1 MPYPTTE
8 QYMEALQFPT
18 KHLKDIELANA
29 KVESTGMGL
38 PFARSGGFALTFKL
52 IGPGKSWALRLF
64 QKDRVG
70 DKLGE
75 RYGAISRGIKSC
87 GLPYFVEFSFL
98 PAGIS
103 IQTQTYSCVKMGWA
117 EGTVLGTY
125 IEKNKR
131 NKSVLLQLRQN
142 IQKMA
147 ADMERVG
154 FAHGDFQTD
163 NLLVSSS
170 GGLKFVD
177 YDAFFVPEIA
187 GLGAIEVGYPNFQ
200 HPERGKLK
208 PFDSR
213 MDRFSYLVIDSALN
227 ALISNPD
234 LWDKVSADPQGLLV
248 RASDFASPHTSVSF
262 HALALD
268 PNVGT
273 IYKRLAAICEGKY
286 SDIPLLSDF
295 LAGKGPAAL
304 NLKPISTIT
313 VNQSSKSGSGTPNS
327 TYQTNASQVI
337 SGDNFLAAKG
347 AGGRFVEI
355 VGFIKNIDTRPTK
368 HGSPKVFL
376 IFGPVAGNS
385 VYIPIWAEGLA
396 NLSAAGKSVGAQSK
410 GQWVSVTG
418 MMDADF
424 ATGSWSRTGITVVD
438 ASQINFISEA
448 EAKRRLTAKSVTPVK
463 SFTPN
468 TLVQAT
474 ALNSAARNAQ
484 IAAQAKAAASKSSPS
499 TSTYN
504 KVPAQRKSPA
514 RSSYSSTPSYTPS
527 YPAKPKSATS
537 EWGCGTWAAIG
548 FGVLILINILG
559 GLFNGG

>member
-8 QYMEALQFPT
+8 QYMEALQFPS
-18 KHLKDIELANA
+18 KHLKDVQLANA

-52 IGPGKSWALRLF
+52 IGNNKSWALRLF

-75 RYGAISRGIKSC
+75 RYGAISRGIKSS

-163 NLLVSSS
+163 NLLVSPS

-208 PFDSR
+208 PFDNK

-248 RASDFASPHTSVSF
+248 RASDFTSPHTSVSF
-262 HALALD
+262 HTLALD

-273 IYKRLAAICEGKY
+273 VYKRLAAVCEGKY

-295 LAGKGPAAL
+295 IAGKGPAAL
-304 NLKPISTIT
+304 NLRPISTIT
-313 VNQSSKSGSGTPNS
+313 TSQSSKSSSPS
-327 TYQTNASQVI
+327 TSLSYQTNASQVV

-355 VGFIKNIDTRPTK
+355 VGFVKNVDTRPTK
-368 HGSPKVFL
+368 YGSPKVFL
-376 IFGPVAGNS
+376 IFGTVAGNS
-385 VYIPIWAEGLA
+385 VYVPIWAEGLA
-396 NLSAAGKSVGAQSK
+396 NLSAAGKSVGTQSK
-410 GQWVSVTG
+410 GQWVSVIG

-438 ASQINFISEA
+438 ASQLNFISEA
-448 EAKRRLTAKSVTPVK
+448 EAKRRLTAKTVTPSA
-463 SFTPN
+463 SFTPS
-468 TLVQAT
+468 TPAQAS
-474 ALNSAARNAQ
+474 ALTSAARNAQ

-499 TSTYN
+499 SSTY
-504 KVPAQRKSPA
+504 KKSPTPRKPPV
-514 RSSYSSTPSYTPS
+514 RSSYSSTPSRSYSYSPS
-527 YPAKPKSATS
+527 PKSSGGGLST
-537 EWGCGTWAAIG
+537 GTWIAIG
-548 FGVLILINILG
+548 FGVLLLIS
-559 GLFNGG
+559 LFNGG

>member
-8 QYMEALQFPT
+8 QYMEALQFPS
-18 KHLKDIELANA
+18 KHLKDVELANA

-75 RYGAISRGIKSC
+75 RYGAISRGIKAC

-208 PFDSR
+208 PFDSK

-248 RASDFASPHTSVSF
+248 RASDFASPHTSASF
-262 HALALD
+262 HTLALD

-273 IYKRLAAICEGKY
+273 IYKRLAAVCEGKY
-286 SDIPLLSDF
+286 ADIPLLSDF

-313 VNQSSKSGSGTPNS
+313 SSQSTRSSSSSVGS
-327 TYQTNASQVI
+327 TYQTNASQVV

-355 VGFIKNIDTRPTK
+355 VGFIKNVDTRPTK
-368 HGSPKVFL
+368 YGSPKVFL
-376 IFGPVAGNS
+376 IFGTVSGNS
-385 VYIPIWAEGLA
+385 VYIPIWAEGIA
-396 NLSAAGKSVGAQSK
+396 NLNAAGKSVGAQSK

-418 MMDADF
+418 MVDADF

-448 EAKRRLTAKSVTPVK
+448 EAKRRLTAKTVTSPT
-463 SFTPN
+463 SFTPS
-468 TLVQAT
+468 TPAQTT

-499 TSTYN
+499 SSTY
-504 KVPAQRKSPA
+504 KKSAAPRKSPA
-514 RSSYSSTPSYTPS
+514 RSSYSSTPSRSSSYSPS
-527 YPAKPKSATS
+527 SKSSGGGLSTGA
-537 EWGCGTWAAIG
+537 WIAIG
-548 FGVLILINILG
+548 IGVLILISLFSG
-559 GLFNGG
+559 G

>member
-1 MPYPTTE
+1 
-8 QYMEALQFPT
+8 
-18 KHLKDIELANA
+18 
-29 KVESTGMGL
+29 
-38 PFARSGGFALTFKL
+38 
-52 IGPGKSWALRLF
+52 
-64 QKDRVG
+64 
-70 DKLGE
+70 
-75 RYGAISRGIKSC
+75 
-87 GLPYFVEFSFL
+87 
-98 PAGIS
+98 
-103 IQTQTYSCVKMGWA
+103 MGWA

-208 PFDSR
+208 PFDKK

-268 PNVGT
+268 PNIGT
-273 IYKRLAAICEGKY
+273 IYKRLAAVCEGKY
-286 SDIPLLSDF
+286 ADIPLLSDF

-304 NLKPISTIT
+304 NLKPISAIT
-313 VNQSSKSGSGTPNS
+313 SSQSTKSSSASVGSS
-327 TYQTNASQVI
+327 YQTNASQVV

-355 VGFIKNIDTRPTK
+355 VGLIKNVDTRPTK
-368 HGSPKVFL
+368 YGSPKVFL
-376 IFGPVAGNS
+376 IFGTVSGNS
-385 VYIPIWAEGLA
+385 VYIPIWAEGIA
-396 NLSAAGKSVGAQSK
+396 NLNAAGKSVGAQSK

-418 MMDADF
+418 MVDADF

-448 EAKRRLTAKSVTPVK
+448 EAKRRLTAKTVTSAS
-463 SFTPN
+463 SFTPS
-468 TLVQAT
+468 TPAQTT

-499 TSTYN
+499 SSTY
-504 KVPAQRKSPA
+504 KKSPAPRKSPA
-514 RSSYSSTPSYTPS
+514 RSSYSSTPSRSSSYSPS
-527 YPAKPKSATS
+527 PKSSGGGLSTGA
-537 EWGCGTWAAIG
+537 WIAIG
-548 FGVLILINILG
+548 IGVLILIS
-559 GLFNGG
+559 LFNGG

>member
-8 QYMEALQFPT
+8 QYMEALQFPS
-18 KHLKDIELANA
+18 KHLKDVELANA

-75 RYGAISRGIKSC
+75 RYGAISRGIKAC

-208 PFDSR
+208 PFDNK

-273 IYKRLAAICEGKY
+273 IYKRLAAVCEGKY
-286 SDIPLLSDF
+286 ADIPLLSDF

-304 NLKPISTIT
+304 NLKPISAIT
-313 VNQSSKSGSGTPNS
+313 SSQSTKSSSASVGSS
-327 TYQTNASQVI
+327 YQTNASQVV

-355 VGFIKNIDTRPTK
+355 VGLIKNVDTRPTK
-368 HGSPKVFL
+368 YGSPKVFL
-376 IFGPVAGNS
+376 IFGTVSGNS
-385 VYIPIWAEGLA
+385 VYIPIWAEGIA
-396 NLSAAGKSVGAQSK
+396 NLNAAGKSVGAQSK

-418 MMDADF
+418 MVDADF

-448 EAKRRLTAKSVTPVK
+448 EAKRRLTAKTVTSAS
-463 SFTPN
+463 SFTPS
-468 TLVQAT
+468 TPAQTT

-499 TSTYN
+499 SSTY
-504 KVPAQRKSPA
+504 KKSPAPRKSPA
-514 RSSYSSTPSYTPS
+514 RSSYSSTPSRSSSYSPS
-527 YPAKPKSATS
+527 PKSSGGGLSTGA
-537 EWGCGTWAAIG
+537 WIAIG
-548 FGVLILINILG
+548 IGVLILIS
-559 GLFNGG
+559 LFNGG

>member
-8 QYMEALQFPT
+8 QYMEALQFPS
-18 KHLKDIELANA
+18 KHLKDVELANA

-52 IGPGKSWALRLF
+52 IGANKSWALRLF

-75 RYGAISRGIKSC
+75 RYGAVSRGIKAC

-163 NLLVSSS
+163 NLLVSPS

-208 PFDSR
+208 PFDNK
-213 MDRFSYLVIDSALN
+213 MDRFSYLVIDSALS

-234 LWDKVSADPQGLLV
+234 LWDRVSADPQGLLV
-248 RASDFASPHTSVSF
+248 RASDFASPHLSASF
-262 HALALD
+262 QALAQD

-273 IYKRLAAICEGKY
+273 VYKRIAAVCEGKY
-286 SDIPLLSDF
+286 ADIPTLSDF
-295 LAGKGPAAL
+295 IAGKGPAAL
-304 NLKPISTIT
+304 NLRPISSLASA
-313 VNQSSKSGSGTPNS
+313 QPSKSSSATPSS

-347 AGGRFVEI
+347 AFGRFVEI
-355 VGFIKNIDTRPTK
+355 VGFIKNVDTRPTK
-368 HGSPKVFL
+368 YGSPKVFL
-376 IFGPVAGNS
+376 IFGTVSGNS
-385 VYIPIWAEGLA
+385 VYIPIWAAGIA

-410 GQWVSVTG
+410 GQWVSVIG
-418 MMDADF
+418 IVDADF

-448 EAKRRLTAKSVTPVK
+448 EAKKRLTAKTVSSTAKLAPSTPA
-463 SFTPN
+463 
-468 TLVQAT
+468 QAT

-499 TSTYN
+499 SSTY
-504 KVPAQRKSPA
+504 KKSPPRRKSA
-514 RSSYSSTPSYTPS
+514 GRSSYSSTPSRTSS
-527 YPAKPKSATS
+527 YSPRPKSSSTGLSAGAWIT
-537 EWGCGTWAAIG
+537 IG
-548 FGVLILINILG
+548 IGVFLVISLLSG
-559 GLFNGG
+559 G

>member
-8 QYMEALQFPT
+8 QYMEALQFPS

-52 IGPGKSWALRLF
+52 IGNNKSWALRLF

-163 NLLVSSS
+163 NLLVSPS

-208 PFDSR
+208 PFDNK

-227 ALISNPD
+227 ALISNPG

-262 HALALD
+262 HTLALD

-273 IYKRLAAICEGKY
+273 VYKRLAAVCEGKY
-286 SDIPLLSDF
+286 ADIPLLSDF
-295 LAGKGPAAL
+295 IAGKGPAAL
-304 NLKPISTIT
+304 NLRPISTIT
-313 VNQSSKSGSGTPNS
+313 SSQSSKNASSSISSN
-327 TYQTNASQVI
+327 YQTNASQVV

-355 VGFIKNIDTRPTK
+355 VGFVKNVDTRPTK
-368 HGSPKVFL
+368 YGSPKVFL
-376 IFGPVAGNS
+376 IFGTVSGNS

-410 GQWVSVTG
+410 GQWVSVIG
-418 MMDADF
+418 IVDADF

-448 EAKRRLTAKSVTPVK
+448 EAKRRLTAKSVTPSS
-463 SFTPN
+463 SFTPS
-468 TLVQAT
+468 TPAQAT

-499 TSTYN
+499 SSTYR
-504 KVPAQRKSPA
+504 KSPAPRKSPA
-514 RSSYSSTPSYTPS
+514 RSSYTSTPSRTNSYSPS
-527 YPAKPKSATS
+527 PKSSGGGLSTGA
-537 EWGCGTWAAIG
+537 WIAIG
-548 FGVLILINILG
+548 IGVLILIS
-559 GLFNGG
+559 LFNGG

>member
-8 QYMEALQFPT
+8 QYMEALQFPS
-18 KHLKDIELANA
+18 KHLKDVELANA

-131 NKSVLLQLRQN
+131 NKAALLQLRQN

-163 NLLVSSS
+163 NLLVSAS

-208 PFDSR
+208 PFDNK

-273 IYKRLAAICEGKY
+273 VYKRLAAVCEGKY
-286 SDIPLLSDF
+286 ADVPLLSDF

-313 VNQSSKSGSGTPNS
+313 SSQSTKNS
-327 TYQTNASQVI
+327 SASVGYTYQTNTSQVI

-355 VGFIKNIDTRPTK
+355 VGFIKNVDTRPTK
-368 HGSPKVFL
+368 YGSPKVFL
-376 IFGPVAGNS
+376 IFGTVSGNS
-385 VYIPIWAEGLA
+385 VYIPIWAEGIA
-396 NLSAAGKSVGAQSK
+396 NLNAAGKSVGAQSK

-424 ATGSWSRTGITVVD
+424 STGSWSRTGITVVD

-448 EAKRRLTAKSVTPVK
+448 EAKRRLTSKTATSVT
-463 SFTPN
+463 SFTPS
-468 TLVQAT
+468 TPAQTT

-499 TSTYN
+499 SSTY
-504 KVPAQRKSPA
+504 KKSPAPRKSPA
-514 RSSYSSTPSYTPS
+514 RSSYSSSPSRTNS
-527 YPAKPKSATS
+527 YSPAPKSSGGGLST
-537 EWGCGTWAAIG
+537 GTWIAIG
-548 FGVLILINILG
+548 IGVLILIS
-559 GLFNGG
+559 LFNGG

>member
-8 QYMEALQFPT
+8 QYMEALQFPS
-18 KHLKDIELANA
+18 KHLKDVELANA

-87 GLPYFVEFSFL
+87 GLPYFVDFSFL

-125 IEKNKR
+125 IEKNKK
-131 NKSVLLQLRQN
+131 NKSILLQLRQN

-163 NLLVSSS
+163 NLLVSAS

-208 PFDSR
+208 PFDNK

-248 RASDFASPHTSVSF
+248 RASDFASPQTSMAF
-262 HALALD
+262 CNTLAQD
-268 PNVGT
+268 PQVGNV
-273 IYKRLAAICEGKY
+273 YQRLAAVCEGKY
-286 SDIPLLSDF
+286 ADIPLLSDF
-295 LAGKGPAAL
+295 IAGKGPAAL
-304 NLKPISTIT
+304 NLRPISTL
-313 VNQSSKSGSGTPNS
+313 SLNS
-327 TYQTNASQVI
+327 TTRNVTAASGATYQSVASRVI

-347 AGGRFVEI
+347 AEGQFVEI
-355 VGFIKNIDTRPTK
+355 VGLIKNVDVRPNWK
-368 HGSPKVFL
+368 NKRPKTFL
-376 IFGPVAGNS
+376 IFGTVSGNS
-385 VYIPIWAEGLA
+385 VYIPIWEDGLIA
-396 NLSAAGKSVGAQSK
+396 LSNAGKTVGIQNK
-410 GQWVSVTG
+410 GQWVSVVG
-418 MMDADF
+418 MMDAAY
-424 ATGSWSRTGITVVD
+424 ATSSWSRTGITVKD

-448 EAKRRLTAKSVTPVK
+448 EAKLRLTSKSVTPSS
-463 SFTPN
+463 SFTPS
-468 TLVQAT
+468 TPAQAT
-474 ALNSAARNAQ
+474 ALNPAARNAQ

-499 TSTYN
+499 SSSYKKT
-504 KVPAQRKSPA
+504 PAPRKTPA
-514 RSSYSSTPSYTPS
+514 RNSYSSSSTPSYPS
-527 YPAKPKSATS
+527 RPKSTTS
-537 EWGCGTWAAIG
+537 EWGCGPWIAIG
-548 FGVLILINILG
+548 IGVLILINIVG
-559 GLFNGG
+559 SLFNGG

>member
-8 QYMEALQFPT
+8 QYMEALQFPS
-18 KHLKDIELANA
+18 KHLKDAELANA

-75 RYGAISRGIKSC
+75 RYGAISRGIKTC

-131 NKSVLLQLRQN
+131 NKTVLLQLRQN

-163 NLLVSSS
+163 NLLVSPS

-187 GLGAIEVGYPNFQ
+187 SLGAIEVGYPNFQ

-208 PFDSR
+208 PFDSK

-273 IYKRLAAICEGKY
+273 IYRRLAAICEGKY
-286 SDIPLLSDF
+286 TDIPLLSDF

-313 VNQSSKSGSGTPNS
+313 LSQSTKSSSGSAGS
-327 TYQTNASQVI
+327 SYQTNASQVV

-355 VGFIKNIDTRPTK
+355 VGFIKNVDTRPTK
-368 HGSPKVFL
+368 YGSPKVFL
-376 IFGPVAGNS
+376 IFGTVSGNS
-385 VYIPIWAEGLA
+385 VYVPIWAEGIA
-396 NLSAAGKSVGAQSK
+396 NLNAAGKSVGAQSK

-438 ASQINFISEA
+438 ASQINFISEV
-448 EAKRRLTAKSVTPVK
+448 EAKRRLTSKSISSSTTTTP
-463 SFTPN
+463 STPA
-468 TLVQAT
+468 QAT
-474 ALNSAARNAQ
+474 ALNSASRNAQ
-484 IAAQAKAAASKSSPS
+484 IAAQARAAASKSSPS
-499 TSTYN
+499 SNTY
-504 KVPAQRKSPA
+504 KKSPAPRKSPA
-514 RSSYSSTPSYTPS
+514 RKSTSSAYSSTPTYS
-527 YPAKPKSATS
+527 ARPKSFTS
-537 EWGCGTWAAIG
+537 DWGCGTWIAIG
-548 FGVLILINILG
+548 IGVWIVLAIIGSI
-559 GLFNGG
+559 FNGG

>member
-8 QYMEALQFPT
+8 QYMEALQFPS
-18 KHLKDIELANA
+18 KHLKDVELANA

-52 IGPGKSWALRLF
+52 IGVNKSWALRLF

-75 RYGAISRGIKSC
+75 RYGAVSRGIKAC

-163 NLLVSSS
+163 NLLVSPS

-208 PFDSR
+208 PFDNK
-213 MDRFSYLVIDSALN
+213 MDRFSYLVIDSALS

-234 LWDKVSADPQGLLV
+234 LWDRVSADPQGLLV
-248 RASDFASPHTSVSF
+248 RASDFASPHLSASF
-262 HALALD
+262 QALAQD

-273 IYKRLAAICEGKY
+273 VYKRIAAVCEGKY
-286 SDIPLLSDF
+286 ADIPTLSDF
-295 LAGKGPAAL
+295 IAGKGPAAL
-304 NLKPISTIT
+304 NLRPISILTSA
-313 VNQSSKSGSGTPNS
+313 QPSKSSSATSSS

-337 SGDNFLAAKG
+337 SGDNYL
-347 AGGRFVEI
+347 
-355 VGFIKNIDTRPTK
+355 KNVDTRPTK
-368 HGSPKVFL
+368 YGSPKVFL
-376 IFGPVAGNS
+376 IFGTVSGNS
-385 VYIPIWAEGLA
+385 VYIPIWAEGIA

-410 GQWVSVTG
+410 GQWVSVIG
-418 MMDADF
+418 IVDADF

-448 EAKRRLTAKSVTPVK
+448 EAKRRLTAKTVSSAANLAPSTPA
-463 SFTPN
+463 
-468 TLVQAT
+468 QAT

-484 IAAQAKAAASKSSPS
+484 IAAQAKAAASRSSPS
-499 TSTYN
+499 SSTY
-504 KVPAQRKSPA
+504 KKSPPRRKSA
-514 RSSYSSTPSYTPS
+514 GRSSYSSTPSRTSS
-527 YPAKPKSATS
+527 YSPRPKSS
-537 EWGCGTWAAIG
+537 GTGLSAGAWIAIG
-548 FGVLILINILG
+548 IGVLLVISLLSG
-559 GLFNGG
+559 G

>member
-8 QYMEALQFPT
+8 QYMEALQFPS
-18 KHLKDIELANA
+18 KHLKDVELANA
-29 KVESTGMGL
+29 KVETTGMGL

-75 RYGAISRGIKSC
+75 RYGAISRGIKTC

-208 PFDSR
+208 PFDSK

-248 RASDFASPHTSVSF
+248 RASDFASPHTSASF

-273 IYKRLAAICEGKY
+273 IYKRLAAVCEGKY
-286 SDIPLLSDF
+286 ADIPLLSDF

-313 VNQSSKSGSGTPNS
+313 SSQSTRSSSSSVGS
-327 TYQTNASQVI
+327 TYQTNASQVV

-355 VGFIKNIDTRPTK
+355 VGFIKNVDTRPTK
-368 HGSPKVFL
+368 YGSPKVFL
-376 IFGPVAGNS
+376 IFGTVSGNS
-385 VYIPIWAEGLA
+385 VYIPIWAEGIA
-396 NLSAAGKSVGAQSK
+396 NLNAAGKSVGAQSK

-418 MMDADF
+418 MVDADF

-448 EAKRRLTAKSVTPVK
+448 EAKRRLTAKTVTSPT
-463 SFTPN
+463 SFTPS
-468 TLVQAT
+468 TPAQTT

-499 TSTYN
+499 SSTY
-504 KVPAQRKSPA
+504 KKSAAPRKSPA
-514 RSSYSSTPSYTPS
+514 RSSYSSTPSRSSSYSPS
-527 YPAKPKSATS
+527 SKSSGGGLSTGA
-537 EWGCGTWAAIG
+537 WIAIG
-548 FGVLILINILG
+548 IGVLILISLFSG
-559 GLFNGG
+559 G

>member
-8 QYMEALQFPT
+8 QYMEALQFPS
-18 KHLKDIELANA
+18 KHLKDVELANA

-52 IGPGKSWALRLF
+52 IGNNKSWALRLF

-75 RYGAISRGIKSC
+75 RYGAISRGIKLS

-163 NLLVSSS
+163 NLLVSPS

-208 PFDSR
+208 PFDNK

-262 HALALD
+262 HTLALD

-273 IYKRLAAICEGKY
+273 VYKRLAAVCEGKY

-295 LAGKGPAAL
+295 IAGKGPAAL
-304 NLKPISTIT
+304 NLRPISTIT
-313 VNQSSKSGSGTPNS
+313 TSQSSKSSSPS
-327 TYQTNASQVI
+327 TSLSYQTNASQVV

-355 VGFIKNIDTRPTK
+355 IGFVKNVDTRPTK
-368 HGSPKVFL
+368 YGSPKVFL
-376 IFGPVAGNS
+376 IFGTVAGNS
-385 VYIPIWAEGLA
+385 VYVPIWAEGLA
-396 NLSAAGKSVGAQSK
+396 NLSAAGKSVGTQSK
-410 GQWVSVTG
+410 GQWVSVIG

-438 ASQINFISEA
+438 ASQLNFISEA
-448 EAKRRLTAKSVTPVK
+448 EAKRRLTAKTVTPSA
-463 SFTPN
+463 SFTPS
-468 TLVQAT
+468 TPAQAS
-474 ALNSAARNAQ
+474 ALTSAARNAQ

-499 TSTYN
+499 SSTY
-504 KVPAQRKSPA
+504 KKSPTPRKPPV
-514 RSSYSSTPSYTPS
+514 RSSYSSTPSRSYSYSPS
-527 YPAKPKSATS
+527 PKSSGGGLST
-537 EWGCGTWAAIG
+537 GTWIAIG
-548 FGVLILINILG
+548 FGVLLLIS
-559 GLFNGG
+559 LFNGG

>member
-8 QYMEALQFPT
+8 QYMEALQFPS
-18 KHLKDIELANA
+18 KHLKDVELANA

-52 IGPGKSWALRLF
+52 IGANKSWALRLF

-75 RYGAISRGIKSC
+75 RYGAVSRGIKAC

-142 IQKMA
+142 IQRMA

-163 NLLVSSS
+163 NLLVSPS

-208 PFDSR
+208 PFDNK
-213 MDRFSYLVIDSALN
+213 MDRFSYLVIDSALS

-234 LWDKVSADPQGLLV
+234 LWDRVSADPQGLLV
-248 RASDFASPHTSVSF
+248 RASDFASPHLSASF
-262 HALALD
+262 QALAQD

-273 IYKRLAAICEGKY
+273 VYKRIAAVCEGKY
-286 SDIPLLSDF
+286 ADIPTLSDF
-295 LAGKGPAAL
+295 IAGKGPAAL
-304 NLKPISTIT
+304 NLRPISILTSA
-313 VNQSSKSGSGTPNS
+313 QPSKSSSATPSS

-337 SGDNFLAAKG
+337 SGDNYLAAKG

-355 VGFIKNIDTRPTK
+355 VGFIKNVDTRPTK
-368 HGSPKVFL
+368 YGSPKVFL
-376 IFGPVAGNS
+376 IFGTVSGNS
-385 VYIPIWAEGLA
+385 VYIPIWAEGIA

-410 GQWVSVTG
+410 GQWVSVIG
-418 MMDADF
+418 IVDADF

-448 EAKRRLTAKSVTPVK
+448 EAKRRLTAKTVSSTVNLAPSTPA
-463 SFTPN
+463 
-468 TLVQAT
+468 QAT

-499 TSTYN
+499 SSTY
-504 KVPAQRKSPA
+504 KKSPPRRKSA
-514 RSSYSSTPSYTPS
+514 GRSSYSSTPSRTSS
-527 YPAKPKSATS
+527 YSPRPKSS
-537 EWGCGTWAAIG
+537 GTGLSAGAWIAIG
-548 FGVLILINILG
+548 IGVLLVISLLSG
-559 GLFNGG
+559 G

>member
-8 QYMEALQFPT
+8 QYMEALQFPS
-18 KHLKDIELANA
+18 KHLKDVELANA

-52 IGPGKSWALRLF
+52 IGNNKSWALRLF

-75 RYGAISRGIKSC
+75 RYGAISRGIKSS

-163 NLLVSSS
+163 NLLVSPS

-208 PFDSR
+208 PFDNK

-248 RASDFASPHTSVSF
+248 RASDFASPHTSASF
-262 HALALD
+262 HTLALD

-273 IYKRLAAICEGKY
+273 VYKRLAAVCEGKY

-295 LAGKGPAAL
+295 IAGKGPAAL
-304 NLKPISTIT
+304 NLRPISTIT
-313 VNQSSKSGSGTPNS
+313 TSQSSKSPSPS
-327 TYQTNASQVI
+327 TSLSYQTNASQVV

-355 VGFIKNIDTRPTK
+355 VGFVKNVDTRPTK
-368 HGSPKVFL
+368 YGSPKVFL
-376 IFGPVAGNS
+376 IFGTVAGNS

-396 NLSAAGKSVGAQSK
+396 NLNAAGKSVGTQSK
-410 GQWVSVTG
+410 GQWVSVIG

-438 ASQINFISEA
+438 ASQLNFISEA
-448 EAKRRLTAKSVTPVK
+448 EAKRRLTAKTVTP
-463 SFTPN
+463 SAGFTPS
-468 TLVQAT
+468 TPAQAS
-474 ALNSAARNAQ
+474 ALTSAARNAQ

-499 TSTYN
+499 SSTY
-504 KVPAQRKSPA
+504 KKSPTPRKPPA
-514 RSSYSSTPSYTPS
+514 RSSYSSTPSRSYSYSPS
-527 YPAKPKSATS
+527 PKSSGGGLST
-537 EWGCGTWAAIG
+537 GTWIAIG
-548 FGVLILINILG
+548 FGVLLLIS
-559 GLFNGG
+559 LFNGG

>member
-1 MPYPTTE
+1 
-8 QYMEALQFPT
+8 
-18 KHLKDIELANA
+18 
-29 KVESTGMGL
+29 
-38 PFARSGGFALTFKL
+38 
-52 IGPGKSWALRLF
+52 
-64 QKDRVG
+64 
-70 DKLGE
+70 
-75 RYGAISRGIKSC
+75 
-87 GLPYFVEFSFL
+87 
-98 PAGIS
+98 
-103 IQTQTYSCVKMGWA
+103 
-117 EGTVLGTY
+117 
-125 IEKNKR
+125 
-131 NKSVLLQLRQN
+131 
-142 IQKMA
+142 
-147 ADMERVG
+147 
-154 FAHGDFQTD
+154 
-163 NLLVSSS
+163 
-170 GGLKFVD
+170 
-177 YDAFFVPEIA
+177 
-187 GLGAIEVGYPNFQ
+187 
-200 HPERGKLK
+200 
-208 PFDSR
+208 
-213 MDRFSYLVIDSALN
+213 
-227 ALISNPD
+227 
-234 LWDKVSADPQGLLV
+234 
-248 RASDFASPHTSVSF
+248 
-262 HALALD
+262 
-268 PNVGT
+268 
-273 IYKRLAAICEGKY
+273 
-286 SDIPLLSDF
+286 
-295 LAGKGPAAL
+295 
-304 NLKPISTIT
+304 LKPISTIT

-355 VGFIKNIDTRPTK
+355 VGFIKNVDTRPTK
-368 HGSPKVFL
+368 YGSPKVFL

-559 GLFNGG
+559 SLFNGG

>member
-8 QYMEALQFPT
+8 QYMEALQFPS
-18 KHLKDIELANA
+18 KHLKDAELANA

-75 RYGAISRGIKSC
+75 RYGAISRGVKSC

-117 EGTVLGTY
+117 EGMVLGTY

-131 NKSVLLQLRQN
+131 NKTVLLQLRQN

-163 NLLVSSS
+163 NLLVSPS

-208 PFDSR
+208 PFDNK

-248 RASDFASPHTSVSF
+248 RASDFSSPHTSVSF
-262 HALALD
+262 HTLALD

-273 IYKRLAAICEGKY
+273 IYKRLAAVCEGKY
-286 SDIPLLSDF
+286 TDIPLLSDF
-295 LAGKGPAAL
+295 IAGKGPAAL
-304 NLKPISTIT
+304 NLKPIST
-313 VNQSSKSGSGTPNS
+313 VASSQSTKNSSSAGSS
-327 TYQTNASQVI
+327 YQTNASQVV

-355 VGFIKNIDTRPTK
+355 VGFIKNVDTRPTK
-368 HGSPKVFL
+368 YGSPKVFL
-376 IFGPVAGNS
+376 IFGAVSGNS
-385 VYIPIWAEGLA
+385 VYVPIWAEGIA
-396 NLSAAGKSVGAQSK
+396 NLSAAGKSVGVQSK

-418 MMDADF
+418 IVDADF

-448 EAKRRLTAKSVTPVK
+448 EAKRRLTAKSIASSS
-463 SFTPN
+463 SFTPS
-468 TLVQAT
+468 TPAQTT

-499 TSTYN
+499 SNSYKKT
-504 KVPAQRKSPA
+504 PAPRKSPA
-514 RSSYSSTPSYTPS
+514 RNSYSSSPSYTPS
-527 YPAKPKSATS
+527 YPSRPKSTTS
-537 EWGCGTWAAIG
+537 EWGCGPWIAIG
-548 FGVLILINILG
+548 IGALILINIVG
-559 GLFNGG
+559 SLFNGG

>member
-8 QYMEALQFPT
+8 QYMEALQFPS
-18 KHLKDIELANA
+18 KHLKDVELANA

-52 IGPGKSWALRLF
+52 IGNNKSWALRLF

-131 NKSVLLQLRQN
+131 NKSVLLQLRQS

-163 NLLVSSS
+163 NLLVSPS

-208 PFDSR
+208 PFDNK

-262 HALALD
+262 HTLALD

-273 IYKRLAAICEGKY
+273 VYKRLAAVCEGKY
-286 SDIPLLSDF
+286 ADIPLLSDF
-295 LAGKGPAAL
+295 IAGKGPAAL
-304 NLKPISTIT
+304 NLRPISTIT
-313 VNQSSKSGSGTPNS
+313 TSQSSKSAS
-327 TYQTNASQVI
+327 TSTSSNYQTNASQVV

-355 VGFIKNIDTRPTK
+355 VGYVKNVDTRPTK
-368 HGSPKVFL
+368 YGSPKVFL
-376 IFGPVAGNS
+376 IFGTVSGNS

-410 GQWVSVTG
+410 GQWVSVIG
-418 MMDADF
+418 IVDADF

-448 EAKRRLTAKSVTPVK
+448 EAKRRLTAKSVTP
-463 SFTPN
+463 SSTFTPS
-468 TLVQAT
+468 TPAQAT

-499 TSTYN
+499 SSTY
-504 KVPAQRKSPA
+504 KKSPAPRKSPA
-514 RSSYSSTPSYTPS
+514 RSSYSSTPSRTYSYSPS
-527 YPAKPKSATS
+527 PKPSGGGLSTGA
-537 EWGCGTWAAIG
+537 WIAIG
-548 FGVLILINILG
+548 IGVLIVIS
-559 GLFNGG
+559 LFNGG

>member
-8 QYMEALQFPT
+8 QYMEALQFPS
-18 KHLKDIELANA
+18 KHLKDVELANA

-87 GLPYFVEFSFL
+87 GLSYFVEFSFL

-208 PFDSR
+208 PFDNK

-286 SDIPLLSDF
+286 ADIPLLSDF

-313 VNQSSKSGSGTPNS
+313 SSQSVKTSSTTAGSS
-327 TYQTNASQVI
+327 YQTNASQVV
-337 SGDNFLAAKG
+337 SGDNFLAATG

-355 VGFIKNIDTRPTK
+355 VGYIKNVDTRPTK
-368 HGSPKVFL
+368 YGSSKVFL
-376 IFGPVAGNS
+376 IFGTVSGNS
-385 VYIPIWAEGLA
+385 VYIPIWAEGIA
-396 NLSAAGKSVGAQSK
+396 NLNAAGKSVGAQSK

-418 MMDADF
+418 MMDANF

-448 EAKRRLTAKSVTPVK
+448 EAKRRLTAKSATSAATFIPSTPA
-463 SFTPN
+463 
-468 TLVQAT
+468 QAI

-484 IAAQAKAAASKSSPS
+484 IAAQAKAAASKSPS
-499 TSTYN
+499 SSGTY
-504 KVPAQRKSPA
+504 KRPPAPRKSAA
-514 RSSYSSTPSYTPS
+514 RSSYSSPPARTPSYSPRS
-527 YPAKPKSATS
+527 KSS
-537 EWGCGTWAAIG
+537 GGGLGTGAWVAIG
-548 FGVLILINILG
+548 VGVLILLS
-559 GLFNGG
+559 LLNGG

>member
-18 KHLKDIELANA
+18 KHLKDVELASA

-38 PFARSGGFALTFKL
+38 PKVRSGGFALTFKL

-75 RYGAISRGIKSC
+75 RYGAISRGIKSS

-117 EGTVLGTY
+117 EGIVLGTY

-131 NKSVLLQLRQN
+131 NKPVLLQLRQS

-147 ADMERVG
+147 TDMERVG

-163 NLLVSSS
+163 NLLVSPS

-208 PFDSR
+208 PFDNK
-213 MDRFSYLVIDSALN
+213 MDRFSYLVIDSALS
-227 ALISNPD
+227 ALITNPD

-248 RASDFASPHTSVSF
+248 RASDFASPQTSKAF
-262 HALALD
+262 CNTLAQD
-268 PNVGT
+268 PQVGNV
-273 IYKRLAAICEGKY
+273 YQRLAAICEGKY
-286 SDIPLLSDF
+286 ADIPLLSDF
-295 LAGKGPAAL
+295 VAGRGPAAL
-304 NLKPISTIT
+304 NLRPISTLTSSSTNRNTSSSGAIY
-313 VNQSSKSGSGTPNS
+313 QSV
-327 TYQTNASQVI
+327 ASRVI

-347 AGGRFVEI
+347 AEGQFVEI
-355 VGFIKNIDTRPTK
+355 VGLIKNVDVRPNWK
-368 HGSPKVFL
+368 NKKPKTFL
-376 IFGPVAGNS
+376 IFGTVSGNS
-385 VYIPIWAEGLA
+385 VYIPIWEDGLIA
-396 NLSAAGKSVGAQSK
+396 LSNAGKTVGVQSK
-410 GQWVSVTG
+410 SQWVSVVG
-418 MMDADF
+418 VMDASY
-424 ATGSWSRTGITVVD
+424 ATSTWSRTGITVND

-448 EAKRRLTAKSVTPVK
+448 EAKLRLTAKTVTPSS
-463 SFTPN
+463 SFTPSTTAQTT
-468 TLVQAT
+468 TLNPST
-474 ALNSAARNAQ
+474 RNAQ

-499 TSTYN
+499 SSTY
-504 KVPAQRKSPA
+504 KKSAAPRKSPA
-514 RSSYSSTPSYTPS
+514 RSSYSSTPSRASSYSPS
-527 YPAKPKSATS
+527 PKSNGGGLSAGA
-537 EWGCGTWAAIG
+537 WIAIG
-548 FGVLILINILG
+548 IGVLILISLFSG
-559 GLFNGG
+559 G

>member
-8 QYMEALQFPT
+8 QYMEALQFPS
-18 KHLKDIELANA
+18 KHLKDVELANA

-52 IGPGKSWALRLF
+52 IGNNKSWALRLF

-163 NLLVSSS
+163 NLLVSPS

-208 PFDSR
+208 PFDNK

-248 RASDFASPHTSVSF
+248 RASDFADPHNSASF
-262 HALALD
+262 QTLTRE
-268 PNVGT
+268 PVVGEV
-273 IYKRLAAICEGKY
+273 YKRLAAVSVGKY
-286 SDIPLLSDF
+286 LDIPALNDF
-295 LAGKGPAAL
+295 VAGRGPAAL
-304 NLKPISTIT
+304 NLRPISTI
-313 VNQSSKSGSGTPNS
+313 SSNS
-327 TYQTNASQVI
+327 TTRSVAPATGATYQSVASRVI

-347 AGGRFVEI
+347 AEGQFVEI
-355 VGFIKNIDTRPTK
+355 VGLIKNIDVRPNWK
-368 HGSPKVFL
+368 NKRPKTFL
-376 IFGPVAGNS
+376 IFGTISGNS
-385 VYIPIWAEGLA
+385 VYIPIWEDGLIALA
-396 NLSAAGKSVGAQSK
+396 NAGKSVGVQNK
-410 GQWVSVTG
+410 GQWVSVVG
-418 MMDADF
+418 MMDASY
-424 ATGSWSRTGITVVD
+424 ATTSWSRTGITVKD

-448 EAKRRLTAKSVTPVK
+448 EAKRRLTSKSVTPSS
-463 SFTPN
+463 SFSPSTPA
-468 TLVQAT
+468 QAT
-474 ALNSAARNAQ
+474 TLNSAARNAQ

-499 TSTYN
+499 SSAY
-504 KVPAQRKSPA
+504 KKSPAPRKSPT
-514 RSSYSSTPSYTPS
+514 RSSYSSTPSRTNSYSPS
-527 YPAKPKSATS
+527 PKSSGSGLSTGA
-537 EWGCGTWAAIG
+537 WIAIG
-548 FGVLILINILG
+548 IGVLILIS
-559 GLFNGG
+559 LFNGG

>member
-8 QYMEALQFPT
+8 QYMEALQFPS
-18 KHLKDIELANA
+18 KHLKDVELANA

-52 IGPGKSWALRLF
+52 IGPSKSWALRLF

-131 NKSVLLQLRQN
+131 NKAVLLQLRQN

-163 NLLVSSS
+163 NLLVSAS

-208 PFDSR
+208 PFDSK

-262 HALALD
+262 HTLALD

-273 IYKRLAAICEGKY
+273 IYKRLAAVCEGKY
-286 SDIPLLSDF
+286 ADIPLLSDF

-313 VNQSSKSGSGTPNS
+313 SSQSTKSSSASVGSS
-327 TYQTNASQVI
+327 YQTNASQVV

-355 VGFIKNIDTRPTK
+355 VGFIKNVDTRPTK
-368 HGSPKVFL
+368 YGSPKVFL
-376 IFGPVAGNS
+376 IFGTVSGTS
-385 VYIPIWAEGLA
+385 VYIPIWAEGIA
-396 NLSAAGKSVGAQSK
+396 NLNAAGKSVGAQSK

-418 MMDADF
+418 IVDADF
-424 ATGSWSRTGITVVD
+424 TTGSWSRTGITVVD

-448 EAKRRLTAKSVTPVK
+448 EAKRRLTAKTVASATSFIPSTPAQ
-463 SFTPN
+463 T
-468 TLVQAT
+468 T

-499 TSTYN
+499 SSTY
-504 KVPAQRKSPA
+504 KKSVAPRKSPA
-514 RSSYSSTPSYTPS
+514 RSSYSSTPSRASS
-527 YPAKPKSATS
+527 YSPCPKSTGGGLSTGA
-537 EWGCGTWAAIG
+537 WIAIG
-548 FGVLILINILG
+548 FGVLILISLFSG
-559 GLFNGG
+559 G

>member
-8 QYMEALQFPT
+8 QYMEALQFPS
-18 KHLKDIELANA
+18 KHLKDVELANA

-52 IGPGKSWALRLF
+52 IGNNKSWALRLF

-75 RYGAISRGIKSC
+75 RYGAISRGIKSS

-163 NLLVSSS
+163 NLLVSPS

-208 PFDSR
+208 PFDNK

-248 RASDFASPHTSVSF
+248 RASDFASPHTSISF
-262 HALALD
+262 HTLALD

-273 IYKRLAAICEGKY
+273 VYKRLAAVCEGKY

-295 LAGKGPAAL
+295 IAGKGPAAL
-304 NLKPISTIT
+304 NLRPISTIT
-313 VNQSSKSGSGTPNS
+313 ASQSSKSAS
-327 TYQTNASQVI
+327 TSTSSNYQTNASQVV

-355 VGFIKNIDTRPTK
+355 VGFVKNVDTRPTK
-368 HGSPKVFL
+368 YGSPKVFL
-376 IFGPVAGNS
+376 IFGTVAGNS
-385 VYIPIWAEGLA
+385 VYVPIWAEGLA
-396 NLSAAGKSVGAQSK
+396 NLSAAGKSVGTQSK
-410 GQWVSVTG
+410 GQWVSVIG

-438 ASQINFISEA
+438 ASQLNFISEA
-448 EAKRRLTAKSVTPVK
+448 EAKRRLTAKSGTQSA
-463 SFTPN
+463 SFTPS
-468 TLVQAT
+468 TPAQAT
-474 ALNSAARNAQ
+474 ALTSAARNAQ

-499 TSTYN
+499 SSTY
-504 KVPAQRKSPA
+504 KKSPAPRKPPA
-514 RSSYSSTPSYTPS
+514 RSSYTSTPSRSNSYSPS
-527 YPAKPKSATS
+527 PKSSGGGLST
-537 EWGCGTWAAIG
+537 GTWIAIG
-548 FGVLILINILG
+548 FGVLLLIS
-559 GLFNGG
+559 LFNGG

>member
-8 QYMEALQFPT
+8 QYMEALQFPS
-18 KHLKDIELANA
+18 KHLKDVELANA

-52 IGPGKSWALRLF
+52 IGANKSWALRLF

-75 RYGAISRGIKSC
+75 RYGAVSRGIKAC

-163 NLLVSSS
+163 NLLVSPS

-208 PFDSR
+208 PFDNK
-213 MDRFSYLVIDSALN
+213 MDRFSYLVIDSALS

-234 LWDKVSADPQGLLV
+234 LWDRVSADPQGLLV
-248 RASDFASPHTSVSF
+248 RASDFASPHLSASF
-262 HALALD
+262 QALAQD

-273 IYKRLAAICEGKY
+273 VYKRIAAVCEGKY
-286 SDIPLLSDF
+286 ADIPTLSDF
-295 LAGKGPAAL
+295 IAGKGPAAL
-304 NLKPISTIT
+304 NLRPISILTSA
-313 VNQSSKSGSGTPNS
+313 QPSKSSSATPSS

-337 SGDNFLAAKG
+337 SGDNYLAAKG

-355 VGFIKNIDTRPTK
+355 VGFIKNVDTRPTK
-368 HGSPKVFL
+368 YGSPKVFL
-376 IFGPVAGNS
+376 IFGTVSGNS
-385 VYIPIWAEGLA
+385 VYIPIWAEGIA

-410 GQWVSVTG
+410 GQWVSVIG
-418 MMDADF
+418 IVDADF

-448 EAKRRLTAKSVTPVK
+448 EAKRRLTAKTVSSTVNLAPSTPA
-463 SFTPN
+463 
-468 TLVQAT
+468 QAT

-499 TSTYN
+499 SSTY
-504 KVPAQRKSPA
+504 KKSPPRRKSA
-514 RSSYSSTPSYTPS
+514 GRSSYSSTPSRTSS
-527 YPAKPKSATS
+527 YSPRPKSS
-537 EWGCGTWAAIG
+537 GTGLSAGAWIAIG
-548 FGVLILINILG
+548 IGVLLVISLLSG
-559 GLFNGG
+559 G

>member
-8 QYMEALQFPT
+8 QYMEALQFPS
-18 KHLKDIELANA
+18 KHLKDVELANA

-52 IGPGKSWALRLF
+52 IGNNKSWALRLF

-142 IQKMA
+142 IQKMS

-163 NLLVSSS
+163 NLLVSPS

-208 PFDSR
+208 PFDNR

-248 RASDFASPHTSVSF
+248 RASDFASPHTSISF
-262 HALALD
+262 HTLALD

-273 IYKRLAAICEGKY
+273 VYKRLAAICEGKY
-286 SDIPLLSDF
+286 ADIPVLSDF
-295 LAGKGPAAL
+295 IAGKGPAAL
-304 NLKPISTIT
+304 NLRPISTVT
-313 VNQSSKSGSGTPNS
+313 RNQSSKTSTASPNS
-327 TYQTNASQVI
+327 NYQTNASQVV

-355 VGFIKNIDTRPTK
+355 VGYVKNVDTRPTK
-368 HGSPKVFL
+368 YGSPKVFL
-376 IFGPVAGNS
+376 IFGTVSGNS

-410 GQWVSVTG
+410 GQWVSVIG
-418 MMDADF
+418 IVDADF

-448 EAKRRLTAKSVTPVK
+448 EAKRRLTAKTVTPST
-463 SFTPN
+463 SFTPS
-468 TLVQAT
+468 TPAQAT

-499 TSTYN
+499 PSTY
-504 KVPAQRKSPA
+504 KKSPAPRKSPS
-514 RSSYSSTPSYTPS
+514 RSSYSSTPSRS
-527 YPAKPKSATS
+527 YSSSPAPKSNGGGLSTGA
-537 EWGCGTWAAIG
+537 WIAIG
-548 FGVLILINILG
+548 FGVLILISLFSG
-559 GLFNGG
+559 G